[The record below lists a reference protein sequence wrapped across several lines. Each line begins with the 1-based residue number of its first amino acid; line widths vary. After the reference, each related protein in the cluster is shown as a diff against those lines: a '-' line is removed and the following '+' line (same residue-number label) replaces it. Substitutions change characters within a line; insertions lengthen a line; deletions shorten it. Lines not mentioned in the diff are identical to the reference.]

1 MPIYEYLCQSCGKKF
16 EVLQKFS
23 DEPLQIHPECGGKVD
38 KLISTSA
45 LQFKGSGWYVNDY
58 AKGATGKPGETKAD
72 SAADS
77 SKSDGGKSEGG
88 KSDGAKSDTTRSDSG
103 KSDSGK
109 SDRGESKSESKSETK
124 SDSKP
129 APSPSKPAAGTSTS
143 SDSK

>member
-23 DEPLQIHPECGGKVD
+23 DEPLQTHEECGGKVE

-58 AKGATGKPGETKAD
+58 AKGATTKPGDTKVN
-72 SAADS
+72 
-77 SKSDGGKSEGG
+77 GKSESSGG
-88 KSDGAKSDTTRSDSG
+88 SDSAG
-103 KSDSGK
+103 D
-109 SDRGESKSESKSETK
+109 SKSESKSESKTETK
-124 SDSKP
+124 SE
-129 APSPSKPAAGTSTS
+129 SKPAATESKPATTTTS